1 MNQHL
6 FEGCQSNVFFLKSSF
21 LRSLLDWAVVFV
33 PNFSSSDL
41 VDLGNFLDCRSL

>member
-6 FEGCQSNVFFLKSSF
+6 FEGCQFLKSSF

-41 VDLGNFLDCRSL
+41 VDLGNFLDFRSL